1 MLYRYLA
8 QMCIIALV
16 ITLLAHATGASDLV
30 EIRSIN
36 PRIHV
41 SSIVATSKNDD
52 DAPLIIKR
60 CYVRRAVAEKL
71 NDVQKELETLGLGL
85 EIMNGYRPLSVQ
97 KKLWKKCPDSRY
109 VANPANGSRH
119 NRGAAVDLRLI
130 NLSSGTPLLM
140 PSKFPAFSSASHRNY
155 HNMPNQEAKKNCK
168 LLELVMGKYGFIP
181 LKTEWWHYDDK
192 NWSNYPV
199 LDLSYKELER
209 IQRHNHTVT
218 PSLVE
223 HASVRPEGTRRIRP
237 ESRRKTRKLLTWT
250 RRSKKQTKRHARKTG
265 KIKSKQAK
273 KITQNA

>member
-8 QMCIIALV
+8 QMCIIALA
-16 ITLLAHATGASDLV
+16 ITLLAHATNASDLV

-41 SSIVATSKNDD
+41 SSVVAMSKNDGESSQ
-52 DAPLIIKR
+52 IIRR
-60 CYVRRAVAEKL
+60 CYVRRAVAERL
-71 NDVQKELETLGLGL
+71 SSIQNELETLGLGL
-85 EIMNGYRPLSVQ
+85 DVMNGYRPLSVQ
-97 KKLWKKCPDSRY
+97 KKLWKKCPDTRY

-130 NLSSGTPLLM
+130 SLSTGIPLQM

-155 HNMPNQEAKKNCK
+155 NNMPTQEAKKNCK
-168 LLELVMGKYGFIP
+168 LLELIMGKYGFIP

-218 PSLVE
+218 SSLVE
-223 HASVRPEGTRRIRP
+223 HASALVGEKKSVHNR
-237 ESRRKTRKLLTWT
+237 SRRKRHTTSGKKLATRTKQ
-250 RRSKKQTKRHARKTG
+250 SKKRTRNAKRT
-265 KIKSKQAK
+265 KSKVTTKSLA
-273 KITQNA
+273 